1 MADDKKSSGTDE
13 QAQEPQQKDGQI
25 KDLPQQEV
33 SKDGAEQV
41 KGGKAGTMNW
51 DIPAG
56 TASPSA

>member
-33 SKDGAEQV
+33 SNDGAEQV
-41 KGGKAGTMNW
+41 KGGKMAKNW

>member
-1 MADDKKSSGTDE
+1 MADDGKASATDE
-13 QAQEPQQKDGQI
+13 QAQDREQVGAPI

-33 SKDGAEQV
+33 SEDGAEQV
-41 KGGKAGTMNW
+41 KGGKKSNW